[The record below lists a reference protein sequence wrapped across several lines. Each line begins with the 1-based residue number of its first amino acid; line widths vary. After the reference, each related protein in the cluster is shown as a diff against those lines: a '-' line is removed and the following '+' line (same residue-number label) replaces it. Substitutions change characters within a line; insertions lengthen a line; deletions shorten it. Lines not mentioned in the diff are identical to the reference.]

1 MEAIVEA
8 MPILK
13 ISFSEANRIEREQD
27 AKRVIDVV
35 EQMKDSEPFCED
47 FLIVL
52 KRLWADEAV
61 QRCFKR
67 SNEYQLTDSAK
78 YFLDALDRIGAADY
92 LPTEQDLLRI
102 RIKTTGVV
110 EVKFDLKDL
119 HFRVFD
125 VGGQRSER
133 RKWIHYFEDVTAI
146 IFFAA
151 LSDYD
156 LTMYEDETTN
166 RMHDSLQL
174 FDSIVN
180 NKWFVKTSFILFL
193 NKKDLFEEK
202 IKCSP
207 LTICFPEFKG
217 PNEFNHAASFI
228 YKKYENL
235 APGRHIY
242 SHLTCATDTQ
252 NVQFVFESTI
262 NAIVAGNLKAT
273 GMC

>member
-1 MEAIVEA
+1 
-8 MPILK
+8 
-13 ISFSEANRIEREQD
+13 
-27 AKRVIDVV
+27 
-35 EQMKDSEPFCED
+35 MKDSEPFCED

-52 KRLWADEAV
+52 KRLWADDGV
-61 QRCFKR
+61 QQCFKR

-78 YFLDALDRIGAADY
+78 YFLDALDRIGAPDY
-92 LPTEQDLLRI
+92 LPTEQDLLRT

-110 EVKFDLKDL
+110 EVKFDLKGL

-202 IKCSP
+202 IKHSP
-207 LTICFPEFKG
+207 LTICFPEYTG
-217 PNEFNHAASFI
+217 PNEFDHAAKFI
-228 YKKYENL
+228 QEQFKNQAHEKN
-235 APGRHIY
+235 IY
-242 SHLTCATDTQ
+242 FHLTCATDTQ
-252 NVQFVFESTI
+252 NVQFVFKSAIDTI
-262 NAIVAGNLKAT
+262 VSGNLQTA
-273 GMC
+273 GIF